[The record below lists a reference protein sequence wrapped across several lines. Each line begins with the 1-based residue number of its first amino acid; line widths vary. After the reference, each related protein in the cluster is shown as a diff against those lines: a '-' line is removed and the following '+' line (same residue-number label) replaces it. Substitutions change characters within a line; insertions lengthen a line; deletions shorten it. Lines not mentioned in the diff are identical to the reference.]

1 MQRNPIPCT
10 LMPDARWLVASG
22 VPVCCRNLACM
33 AVMKNGCQ
41 WVSVADGSAVGSGP
55 SQARFACWTLRADW
69 PSSMQSG
76 LRLGSAGPGLL
87 PAVSAGRQGR
97 SPSRAPV
104 ARGRPDRYKYFEV
117 IITVLIIKSMLMD
130 AARWLR
136 ESGLRV
142 EHLTPADGTDAGAD
156 AILKVET
163 GDRSARFAVQAKSRA
178 PYPNELQR
186 LQQSRQGLAGRGHP
200 LIVAP
205 FISEP
210 LGSILTRDGW
220 SWADTQG
227 NFDLRAPGLLL
238 RQRRTSTPPAP
249 KRKTLPRGSGSF
261 AVIRALVGFSGGED
275 EEPRATALA
284 AQAGVS
290 QPRASQIL
298 HHLNELELVDRSGHG
313 RWKPRRE
320 ALLDRFL
327 AEYLGPGGSE
337 QYYYSLDSPVDMAI
351 RAGQASAQSRP
362 VVASADVG
370 PDLILAWR
378 RPSLVILYAKHAIDP
393 SGFGLTQAQGRH
405 DANVILRIPQDRS
418 VFPAPALVA
427 QVHESDVPLA
437 DPLQQI
443 WDLQDLGGA
452 DRIEA
457 AGRLRQWL
465 LERP

>member
-1 MQRNPIPCT
+1 
-10 LMPDARWLVASG
+10 
-22 VPVCCRNLACM
+22 
-33 AVMKNGCQ
+33 
-41 WVSVADGSAVGSGP
+41 
-55 SQARFACWTLRADW
+55 
-69 PSSMQSG
+69 
-76 LRLGSAGPGLL
+76 
-87 PAVSAGRQGR
+87 
-97 SPSRAPV
+97 
-104 ARGRPDRYKYFEV
+104 
-117 IITVLIIKSMLMD
+117 MLME

-136 ESGLRV
+136 ESGLTV
-142 EHLTPADGTDAGAD
+142 EDLTPAEVSDADVD
-156 AILKVET
+156 AILEVET
-163 GDRSARFAVQAKSRA
+163 GDRGARFAVQAKSRA
-178 PYPNELQR
+178 PYPNELER
-186 LQQSRQGLAGRGHP
+186 LKQSWQGLATRGHP
-200 LIVAP
+200 LLVAP

-220 SWADTQG
+220 SWADNQG

-238 RQRRTSTPPAP
+238 RQRRTSNPPAS
-249 KRKTLPRGSGSF
+249 KRTTLPRGSGSF

-275 EEPRATALA
+275 DEPGATALA

-298 HHLNELELVDRSGHG
+298 HHLRELELVDRSGHG
-313 RWKPRRE
+313 RWEPRRE

-327 AEYLGPGGSE
+327 AEYPGPGGSE
-337 QYYYSLDSPVDMAI
+337 QYYYSLDSPVDVAV
-351 RAGQASAQSRP
+351 RAGQASTQSRP

-378 RPSLVILYAKHAIDP
+378 RPSLVILYAKHALDP
-393 SGFGLTQAQGRH
+393 SSLGLTHAQGRH
-405 DANVILRIPQDRS
+405 DANVIMRAPQDRS
-418 VFPAPALVA
+418 VFPVPALAA
-427 QVHESDVPLA
+427 QVRGRDVPLA